1 MQARAVLPLLALGLI
16 GCASIVSEPLR
27 KSGLAPIQGR
37 WIYSHLGGP
46 SVWKDSVSDGEELIE
61 GRLIG
66 CRIVIGN
73 GGQTALVTPNG
84 EGMNFTLQVEEETPL
99 MILLEATDGKETGW
113 TYDKETDLLM
123 MTMSLTVDGEKGT
136 IPAYLKRG

>member
-1 MQARAVLPLLALGLI
+1 M
-16 GCASIVSEPLR
+16 
-27 KSGLAPIQGR
+27 
-37 WIYSHLGGP
+37 
-46 SVWKDSVSDGEELIE
+46 WKDSVSDGEELIE
-61 GRLIG
+61 GRLIE
-66 CRIVIGN
+66 CRIVI

-84 EGMNFTLQVEEETPL
+84 EGMNFALQVEEETPL
-99 MILLEATDGKETGW
+99 MMLLKATDGKETGW

>member
-61 GRLIG
+61 GRLIE
-66 CRIVIGN
+66 CRIVI

-84 EGMNFTLQVEEETPL
+84 EGMNFALQVEEETPL
-99 MILLEATDGKETGW
+99 MMLLEATDGKETGW

>member
-61 GRLIG
+61 GRLIE
-66 CRIVIGN
+66 CRIVI

-84 EGMNFTLQVEEETPL
+84 EGMNFALQVEEETPL
-99 MILLEATDGKETGW
+99 MMLLEATDGKETGW

-136 IPAYLKRG
+136 IPAYFKRG

>member
-1 MQARAVLPLLALGLI
+1 MQARAVLPLLALGII

-27 KSGLAPIQGR
+27 KSGLAAIQGR

-61 GRLIG
+61 GRLIE
-66 CRIVIGN
+66 CRIVI

-99 MILLEATDGKETGW
+99 MMLLEATDGKETGW

-123 MTMSLTVDGEKGT
+123 MTMSLTVDGEKGK
-136 IPAYLKRG
+136 IPAYFKRG

>member
-37 WIYSHLGGP
+37 WIYSHLDGP

-61 GRLIG
+61 GRLIE
-66 CRIVIGN
+66 CRIVI

-84 EGMNFTLQVEEETPL
+84 EGMNFALQVEEETPL
-99 MILLEATDGKETGW
+99 MMLLEATDGKETGW

-136 IPAYLKRG
+136 IPAYFKRG

>member
-61 GRLIG
+61 GRLIE
-66 CRIVIGN
+66 CRIVI

-84 EGMNFTLQVEEETPL
+84 EGMNFALQVEEETPL
-99 MILLEATDGKETGW
+99 MMLLEATDGKETGW

-123 MTMSLTVDGEKGT
+123 MTMSLTVDGEKGK
-136 IPAYLKRG
+136 IPAYFKRG

>member
-1 MQARAVLPLLALGLI
+1 
-16 GCASIVSEPLR
+16 
-27 KSGLAPIQGR
+27 
-37 WIYSHLGGP
+37 
-46 SVWKDSVSDGEELIE
+46 VWKDSVSDGEELIE
-61 GRLIG
+61 GRLIE
-66 CRIVIGN
+66 CRIVI

-84 EGMNFTLQVEEETPL
+84 EGMNFALQVEEETPL
-99 MILLEATDGKETGW
+99 MMLLEATDGKETGW

>member
-61 GRLIG
+61 GRLIE
-66 CRIVIGN
+66 CRIVI

-99 MILLEATDGKETGW
+99 MMLLEATDGKETGW

>member
-1 MQARAVLPLLALGLI
+1 MALGLI

-61 GRLIG
+61 GRLIE
-66 CRIVIGN
+66 CRIVI

-84 EGMNFTLQVEEETPL
+84 EGMNFALQVEEETPL
-99 MILLEATDGKETGW
+99 MMLLEATDGKETGW

>member
-1 MQARAVLPLLALGLI
+1 MQARAVLPLLALGII

-27 KSGLAPIQGR
+27 KSGLAAIQGR

-61 GRLIG
+61 GRLIE
-66 CRIVIGN
+66 CRIVI

-99 MILLEATDGKETGW
+99 MMLLEATDGKETGW

>member
-1 MQARAVLPLLALGLI
+1 MQARAVLPLLALGII

-27 KSGLAPIQGR
+27 KSGLAAIQGR

-61 GRLIG
+61 GRLIE
-66 CRIVIGN
+66 CRIVI

-84 EGMNFTLQVEEETPL
+84 EGMNFALQVEEETPL
-99 MILLEATDGKETGW
+99 MMLLEATDGKETGW

>member
-61 GRLIG
+61 GRLIE
-66 CRIVIGN
+66 CRIVI

-84 EGMNFTLQVEEETPL
+84 EGMNFALQVEEETPL

-123 MTMSLTVDGEKGT
+123 RTMSLTVDGEKGT